1 MVDADDRRRDAT
13 CLDDHSKEPQQL
25 RQLSDDGG
33 DAPGLVARGEVRRR
47 GRRPDPPRAVGLPPQ
62 QLRQLGD
69 VGDDAPR
76 LVAAEQLG
84 GRASTGAAEL
94 FSQKAKPPL
103 TIPEHL

>member
-1 MVDADDRRRDAT
+1 
-13 CLDDHSKEPQQL
+13 
-25 RQLSDDGG
+25 
-33 DAPGLVARGEVRRR
+33 VRRR

-84 GRASTGAAEL
+84 GRARQRGG
-94 FSQKAKPPL
+94 
-103 TIPEHL
+103 